1 MTVQVLWTVALASV
15 LATTFALL
23 LSLAVPLLAPAVT
36 ISITWGSLAQTT
48 LGALAVGLLAA
59 LWPLRRIA
67 TLDAA
72 TAFRET
78 R

>member
-1 MTVQVLWTVALASV
+1 MTVQVLWTVALASL
-15 LATTFALL
+15 LAAILAQL
-23 LSLAVPLLAPAVT
+23 LSSALPLLAPAVS
-36 ISITWGSLAQTT
+36 ISLTSAAISQTT

>member
-1 MTVQVLWTVALASV
+1 LLTWALP
-15 LATTFALL
+15 LA
-23 LSLAVPLLAPAVT
+23 APAVQVR
-36 ISITWGSLAQTT
+36 ITGAAVLQLGA
-48 LGALAVGLLAA
+48 GALAVGLLAA

-72 TAFRET
+72 TAFRES